1 MALTGVSGYKK
12 LMTRFWALAVAVVST
27 LGVAGQLV
35 AQDTPTAKPG
45 EPREPVDEL
54 SAPQRAHHID
64 EYTQAAVLR
73 YPGLKAAE
81 ADIVTAQARLDEA
94 RLSPFFQFQ
103 GQARLFVR
111 PGAQG
116 TPTFSPDPQI
126 PWSNR
131 WGPGGEV
138 GIEGGIPIYT
148 FGKYRAGKKA
158 ASAGIESAEHGRD
171 ITLNRVVF
179 DVRRAYYGVQL
190 ALDLQALISEG
201 KEPLRKTV
209 DKLRA
214 RLEADDPNVKQK
226 DYFRLTM
233 ALSEIESRE
242 SEALRLGASARA
254 ALELLS
260 GIAPAVVPE
269 CPLQV
274 VRSEV
279 VDLGD
284 QVERALGNRPEM
296 FQLDAARKARDANL
310 VVKRAGYLPDIILA
324 LSASFARTPLVTD
337 INNPFIID
345 RGNFAGAFFGLVA
358 KWSLDFAGTKA
369 RVKAAKSEIE
379 SLKAKTAEAE
389 QGIEIEVNSLY
400 ERLEDAKRRV
410 GSWTRSEKEA
420 RKWFITSAQGYEVG
434 TMDAREYVDSL
445 TAYFTARSNRLL
457 ATADY
462 NLAIAALEKATNVP
476 LVSQKGWRPTGCE
489 E

>member
-1 MALTGVSGYKK
+1 M
-12 LMTRFWALAVAVVST
+12 
-27 LGVAGQLV
+27 
-35 AQDTPTAKPG
+35 
-45 EPREPVDEL
+45 
-54 SAPQRAHHID
+54 
-64 EYTQAAVLR
+64 
-73 YPGLKAAE
+73 
-81 ADIVTAQARLDEA
+81 
-94 RLSPFFQFQ
+94 
-103 GQARLFVR
+103 
-111 PGAQG
+111 
-116 TPTFSPDPQI
+116 
-126 PWSNR
+126 
-131 WGPGGEV
+131 
-138 GIEGGIPIYT
+138 
-148 FGKYRAGKKA
+148 
-158 ASAGIESAEHGRD
+158 
-171 ITLNRVVF
+171 F

-214 RLEADDPNVKQK
+214 RLEADDPRVKQK

-260 GIAPAVVPE
+260 GIEPAVVPE

-358 KWSLDFAGTKA
+358 KWSFDFAGTKA
-369 RVKAAKSEIE
+369 RVKAAKSEID
-379 SLKAKTAEAE
+379 SLKAKIAEAE